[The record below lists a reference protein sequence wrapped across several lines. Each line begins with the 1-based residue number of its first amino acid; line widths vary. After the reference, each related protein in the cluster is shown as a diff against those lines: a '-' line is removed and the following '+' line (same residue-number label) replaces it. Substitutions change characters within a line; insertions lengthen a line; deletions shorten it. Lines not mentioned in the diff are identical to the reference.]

1 MQKNANRLSK
11 QYTQTI
17 YAGQEQVFS
26 LLCPAEE
33 ARWLD
38 GWSYHMIYSKS
49 GIAEAG
55 CIFTTPEGEK
65 KAIWINSLRDQPNGQ
80 IQFVKVIPDI
90 TVTLLDIQL
99 ARQEELTR
107 VTISYTTTALSKAG
121 EHALELITDST
132 FQQRLK
138 LWEQSM
144 NHYLKTGNK
153 LEQAA

>member
-1 MQKNANRLSK
+1 MHKNANRLSK

-17 YAGQEQVFS
+17 YARQDQVFS
-26 LLCPAEE
+26 LLCPVAE

-38 GWSYHMIYSKS
+38 GWSYQMVYSES
-49 GIAEAG
+49 GVAETG
-55 CIFTTPEGEK
+55 CIFATPEGDE
-65 KAIWINSLRDQPNGQ
+65 KAIWINSLRDQSNGQ

-99 ARQEELTR
+99 AGQEEQTR
-107 VTISYTTTALSKAG
+107 VTISYTTTALSKTG
-121 EHALELITDST
+121 EHALELITDNA

-138 LWEQSM
+138 FWEQSM
-144 NHYLKTGNK
+144 NHYLKTGNR